1 MKGKIKFI
9 QQKGNWP
16 NPTGNFNS
24 YQVTFA
30 DGQMYK
36 FNAKITSKNTEGKFS
51 KQVGDEIE
59 YEVTNQEFSTAKLVY
74 TQPQSYQAP
83 TQPTYTSNKPKYD
96 TGQSILRQVSFKGVI
111 ELISAGK
118 IALSEAEHYT
128 NEFHNLLNK

>member
-9 QQKGNWP
+9 QENGQWSNSSGM
-16 NPTGNFNS
+16 FNK

-30 DGQMYK
+30 DDQSYQ
-36 FNAKITSKNTEGKFS
+36 FLAKGTFK
-51 KQVGDEIE
+51 KQVGDEVE
-59 YEVTNQEFSTAKLVY
+59 YEVTNQQYRTAKLVY

>member
-9 QQKGNWP
+9 QENGQWSNSSGM
-16 NPTGNFNS
+16 FNK

-30 DGQMYK
+30 D
-36 FNAKITSKNTEGKFS
+36 
-51 KQVGDEIE
+51 D
-59 YEVTNQEFSTAKLVY
+59 
-74 TQPQSYQAP
+74 QSYQAP
-83 TQPTYTSNKPKYD
+83 TNTLNKPKYD

>member
-9 QQKGNWP
+9 QNKNDQYTNKYG
-16 NPTGNFNS
+16 TFDK

-30 DGQMYK
+30 DGQTYQ
-36 FNAKITSKNTEGKFS
+36 FSAKGEFKKG
-51 KQVGDEIE
+51 VGDEIE
-59 YEVTNQEFSTAKLVY
+59 YKVVNEEHRIASIVY